1 MKRTLVVAGIVMV
14 TSVGL
19 ASAASAEPNQPGQG
33 EESTG
38 RNEAGFGGGP
48 HCHVLVVDSAQD
60 QFDLIRVFPS
70 HTAHVHTGLADG
82 VFVAGPDCDGLL

>member
-1 MKRTLVVAGIVMV
+1 MKRALVVSTVV
-14 TSVGL
+14 VLTSFGL
-19 ASAASAEPNQPGQG
+19 ASAASADPNQPGQG
-33 EESTG
+33 ESSTG

-70 HTAHVHTGLADG
+70 HTAHAHSGLVDG
-82 VFVAGPDCDGLL
+82 VFDADPDCDGLV